1 MVFAEVILG
10 FCGVC
15 VNEDFLEENMEEYKK
30 VTISFT
36 KDQLD
41 KLDEIMKREQGY
53 TRSSLVREAVD
64 NYLGYLAQKENVN
77 YLSPIISQNIKLVL
91 SRFEENLSE
100 MLFKLAVEV
109 SKSNILSARNSELND
124 YALNYLNAVSE
135 QLVAEHNGVL
145 DLEKARDFINGEENG

>member
-1 MVFAEVILG
+1 
-10 FCGVC
+10 
-15 VNEDFLEENMEEYKK
+15 MEEYKK
-30 VTISFT
+30 ITISFT
-36 KDQLD
+36 KEQLE
-41 KLDEIMKREQGY
+41 KLDEIMSKEQGY

-64 NYLGYLAQKENVN
+64 NYIGYRAQKENVN

-145 DLEKARDFINGEENG
+145 DLEKAQEFLNSEYDGEDNG

>member
-1 MVFAEVILG
+1 
-10 FCGVC
+10 
-15 VNEDFLEENMEEYKK
+15 MEEYKK
-30 VTISFT
+30 VTISLT
-36 KDQLD
+36 QDQLD
-41 KLDEIMKREQGY
+41 KLDEIMEREQGY
-53 TRSSLVREAVD
+53 TRSSLVREAVEY
-64 NYLGYLAQKENVN
+64 YLGYLAQKGNVS

-109 SKSNILSARNSELND
+109 GKSNILSARNSDLND
-124 YALNYLNAVSE
+124 YALNYLNDVSK

>member
-1 MVFAEVILG
+1 
-10 FCGVC
+10 
-15 VNEDFLEENMEEYKK
+15 MEEYKK

-36 KDQLD
+36 KDQLEKMD
-41 KLDEIMKREQGY
+41 AILSKEQGY

-64 NYLGYLAQKENVN
+64 NYIGYRVLKENIS
-77 YLSPIISQNIKLVL
+77 YLSPVISQNIKLVL

-109 SKSNILSARNSELND
+109 SKSNILSARNSDLND

-145 DLEKARDFINGEENG
+145 DLEKARDFFNSEYDGEENG

>member
-1 MVFAEVILG
+1 
-10 FCGVC
+10 
-15 VNEDFLEENMEEYKK
+15 MEEYKK

-36 KDQLD
+36 KEQLE
-41 KLDEIMKREQGY
+41 KLDEIMSKEQGY
-53 TRSSLVREAVD
+53 SRSSLVREAVD
-64 NYLGYLAQKENVN
+64 NYISYRVQKENIS

-109 SKSNILSARNSELND
+109 SKSNIISARNSDLND

-145 DLEKARDFINGEENG
+145 DLEKTRDYIDGEENG

>member
-1 MVFAEVILG
+1 
-10 FCGVC
+10 
-15 VNEDFLEENMEEYKK
+15 MEEYKK

-36 KDQLD
+36 KDQL
-41 KLDEIMKREQGY
+41 KKMDEIMSKEQGY
-53 TRSSLVREAVD
+53 SRSSLVREAVD
-64 NYLGYLAQKENVN
+64 NYIGYLAQKESVS

-124 YALNYLNAVSE
+124 YALNYLNDVSE

-145 DLEKARDFINGEENG
+145 DLEHAQDFADADYFGDENG

>member
-1 MVFAEVILG
+1 
-10 FCGVC
+10 
-15 VNEDFLEENMEEYKK
+15 MEEYKK
-30 VTISFT
+30 VTISFS
-36 KDQLD
+36 KDQLS
-41 KLDEIMKREQGY
+41 KLDEIMSKEQGY

-64 NYLGYLAQKENVN
+64 NYIGYRVQKENIS

-109 SKSNILSARNSELND
+109 SKSNIISARNSDLND

-135 QLVAEHNGVL
+135 QLVAAHNGVL
-145 DLEKARDFINGEENG
+145 DLEKAQEFLNSEYDGEDNG

>member
-1 MVFAEVILG
+1 
-10 FCGVC
+10 
-15 VNEDFLEENMEEYKK
+15 MEEYKK

-36 KDQLD
+36 KEQLE
-41 KLDEIMKREQGY
+41 KLDEIMSKEQGY
-53 TRSSLVREAVD
+53 SRSSLVREAVD
-64 NYLGYLAQKENVN
+64 YYLGYLAQNENVN

-109 SKSNILSARNSELND
+109 SKSNILSARNFELND
-124 YALNYLNAVSE
+124 HALNYLNAVSE

-145 DLEKARDFINGEENG
+145 DLEKARDFIDGEENG

>member
-1 MVFAEVILG
+1 MFAEVVLG
-10 FCGVC
+10 ICGVW
-15 VNEDFLEENMEEYKK
+15 EEHMEEYKK

-36 KDQLD
+36 KNQLD

-53 TRSSLVREAVD
+53 SRSSLVREEVD
-64 NYLGYLAQKENVN
+64 NYLGYRAQKENVN

-100 MLFKLAVEV
+100 LLIKLAVEV
-109 SKSNILSARNSELND
+109 SKSNILSARNSDLND

-145 DLEKARDFINGEENG
+145 DLEKARDFIDGEVNG

>member
-1 MVFAEVILG
+1 
-10 FCGVC
+10 
-15 VNEDFLEENMEEYKK
+15 MEEYKK

-36 KDQLD
+36 KEQLE
-41 KLDEIMKREQGY
+41 KLDEIMSKEQGY
-53 TRSSLVREAVD
+53 TRSSF
-64 NYLGYLAQKENVN
+64 YLAQKGSVS

-124 YALNYLNAVSE
+124 YALNYLNDVSE

-145 DLEKARDFINGEENG
+145 DLERAQDFADADYFGDENG

>member
-1 MVFAEVILG
+1 
-10 FCGVC
+10 
-15 VNEDFLEENMEEYKK
+15 MEKYKK
-30 VTISFT
+30 LTISFT
-36 KDQLD
+36 KDQLE
-41 KLDEIMKREQGY
+41 KLDEIIKSEQGY

-64 NYLGYLAQKENVN
+64 NYIGYRAQKENIS

-91 SRFEENLSE
+91 GRFEENLSE

-145 DLEKARDFINGEENG
+145 DLEKARDFIDGEENG

>member
-1 MVFAEVILG
+1 M
-10 FCGVC
+10 
-15 VNEDFLEENMEEYKK
+15 EEHMEEYKK

-36 KDQLD
+36 KNQLD

-53 TRSSLVREAVD
+53 SRSSLVREEVD
-64 NYLGYLAQKENVN
+64 NYLGYRAQKENVN

-100 MLFKLAVEV
+100 LLIKLAVEV
-109 SKSNILSARNSELND
+109 SKSNILSARNSDLND

-145 DLEKARDFINGEENG
+145 DLEKARDFIDGEVNG